1 VRYALC
7 LLLKNLGCWVRYVG
21 HQDFIFLMN
30 RCQPSLWGNIKMS
43 NFIKWF
49 VRDERGVSA
58 MEYAVLAGI
67 VAVALGG
74 VAATFGT
81 SVGTM
86 FSTMFSAIS
95 TQQAK

>member
-1 VRYALC
+1 
-7 LLLKNLGCWVRYVG
+7 
-21 HQDFIFLMN
+21 
-30 RCQPSLWGNIKMS
+30 MS
-43 NFIKWF
+43 NFVKWL

-74 VAATFGT
+74 VGAAFGT
-81 SVGTM
+81 SVTTM
-86 FSTMFSAIS
+86 FTTMFTAIS

>member
-1 VRYALC
+1 
-7 LLLKNLGCWVRYVG
+7 
-21 HQDFIFLMN
+21 
-30 RCQPSLWGNIKMS
+30 MS
-43 NFIKWF
+43 NFVKWF

-74 VAATFGT
+74 VGVAFGN
-81 SVGTM
+81 SVTTM
-86 FSTMFSAIS
+86 FTTMFSAIS

>member
-1 VRYALC
+1 MSVA
-7 LLLKNLGCWVRYVG
+7 KV
-21 HQDFIFLMN
+21 FIYLTI
-30 RCQPSLWGNIKMS
+30 RRQPSLWGNIKMS
-43 NFIKWF
+43 NIIKWF

-81 SVGTM
+81 QLGTM
-86 FSTMFSAIS
+86 FTTMFTAIS